1 MSRPVQVT
9 GAVWLT
15 VAVTLVASAVVV
27 FTGDLRPVAVEV
39 TVVDDTVVRWVTD
52 LDVPGLSPVAMAFAA
67 LSSWTAITLLVWCQL
82 VALLIVKRLR
92 HLLVVL
98 VAWTVQGVLIQY
110 VLGPLLRRP
119 RPFGVELRTDWSA
132 WALPSEQMAALTVGM
147 MGILYTLVPAGR
159 CRRIGKWAAAAVLGV
174 VAIARMHLG
183 VETPIDIAVGVA
195 IAVTVSLLGFRLFT
209 PNESFPVRYGGGRAA
224 HLDVGGARGE
234 AIRQALE
241 EQLGLSVAAIEP
253 FGLAGSAGS
262 TPLRI
267 ELRGDDPKWL
277 FAKLYARSHLRADR
291 WYKLGRELLYGRLED
306 ERPFHTVRRLV
317 QQEDYA
323 LLKLHVAGL
332 PSPRPYGFV
341 ELAPEREYVLVTEFF
356 EDSTELGDAD
366 VDDRVIDDGLALIRK
381 LWDTG
386 IAHRDIKPANLLVH
400 DGRVLLIDVAFAEA
414 RPSRWRQAVD
424 LANMMLCLALR
435 CDPERVY
442 LRARRQFTVA
452 EISDAFAAAR
462 GLALPSQL
470 RRKLREEGRDVHAE
484 FLALLPARPHPIR
497 VQHWSA
503 RRLALLAAMI
513 PAALVVAFSF
523 KTVLVN
529 SDATTTPLPT
539 NSLRCDQLEPLLLE
553 AQSVPSASLLPCV
566 RPLPPGWTVG
576 AANVRNGWTRF
587 TLDHTKLGQ
596 PAVVVRLSATCET
609 SGASPAPA
617 KVAGTTRFERT
628 EPHPSGPAITSYTL
642 FPGGCVTA
650 KLNTTSDPK
659 IIDEAADAIAYTTRD
674 ALQRTLRQRSD
685 GRLHLD
691 PIEPG

>member
-1 MSRPVQVT
+1 MIEAIPASSGDPDDQHGGRCCDSDDRPRYVHRLRSGRTDGRRRPSGRPPPVSRPVQVT
-9 GAVWLT
+9 GVVWLT
-15 VAVTLVASAVVV
+15 VTVTLVASAVVV
-27 FTGDLRPVAVEV
+27 FTGDLRPVAVDV
-39 TVVDDTVVRWVTD
+39 TVVDNTVVRWLAD
-52 LDVPGLSPVAMAFAA
+52 LDVPGLSRVATAFAA
-67 LSSWTAITLLVWCQL
+67 LSSWTAITLLVWGQL

-119 RPFGVELRTDWSA
+119 RPFGVELRTDWFA

-147 MGILYTLVPAGR
+147 MGILYALGAGR
-159 CRRIGKWAAAAVLGV
+159 TLPADRQVGGGAVLGV

-366 VDDRVIDDGLALIRK
+366 VDDAGHRRR
-381 LWDTG
+381 TG
-386 IAHRDIKPANLLVH
+386 
-400 DGRVLLIDVAFAEA
+400 
-414 RPSRWRQAVD
+414 
-424 LANMMLCLALR
+424 
-435 CDPERVY
+435 
-442 LRARRQFTVA
+442 
-452 EISDAFAAAR
+452 
-462 GLALPSQL
+462 
-470 RRKLREEGRDVHAE
+470 
-484 FLALLPARPHPIR
+484 PHPQTVGHR
-497 VQHWSA
+497 HRSPRHQAGQSPRPRRPGVADRRGVRRGPPQSVEAGRRPRQHDA
-503 RRLALLAAMI
+503 VPRLAL
-513 PAALVVAFSF
+513 
-523 KTVLVN
+523 
-529 SDATTTPLPT
+529 
-539 NSLRCDQLEPLLLE
+539 
-553 AQSVPSASLLPCV
+553 
-566 RPLPPGWTVG
+566 
-576 AANVRNGWTRF
+576 
-587 TLDHTKLGQ
+587 
-596 PAVVVRLSATCET
+596 
-609 SGASPAPA
+609 
-617 KVAGTTRFERT
+617 
-628 EPHPSGPAITSYTL
+628 
-642 FPGGCVTA
+642 
-650 KLNTTSDPK
+650 
-659 IIDEAADAIAYTTRD
+659 
-674 ALQRTLRQRSD
+674 
-685 GRLHLD
+685 
-691 PIEPG
+691 